1 VTTMFRSIISTA
13 ARHRARPPVER
24 STFVMAQHGPCRLAI
39 PVECVLRVERAPTAS
54 DLVPFGGTM
63 LPLHALATGEEA
75 TGDHTR
81 HPHDRVL
88 ILRAHAAAPPHLAG
102 LVHAVLDV
110 VAVETVL
117 VRPRSILE
125 ENVPAHPAVRGMF
138 SRMDS
143 PVWVIDPARFPRP
156 A

>member
-1 VTTMFRSIISTA
+1 MTTMFRSIVSTA

-24 STFVMAQHGPCRLAI
+24 STFVMAQHGPFRLAI
-39 PVECVLRVERAPTAS
+39 PVECVLRVERATTAS
-54 DLVPFGGTM
+54 ALVPFGGAM
-63 LPLHALATGEEA
+63 LPVHALAISEEA
-75 TGDHTR
+75 EGCHTR
-81 HPHDRVL
+81 HPDDRVL
-88 ILRAHAAAPPHLAG
+88 ILRAHAAAPPHLVG

-117 VRPRSILE
+117 VRPRSMLTE
-125 ENVPAHPAVRGMF
+125 DVPAHPAVRGMF
-138 SRMDS
+138 PRMDS